1 MLHIF
6 GMALRLPHNGRTL
19 FPVMAEFHIV
29 IPFPGGNQAEADK
42 GHGYHGILRLAN
54 VQEDTLL
61 PAPGA
66 RQGRPLAVFNHGLL
80 ADKNAL
86 FFQSLASEPVSY
98 THLTLPTSDLV

>member
-1 MLHIF
+1 
-6 GMALRLPHNGRTL
+6 MALRLPHNGRTL

-86 FFQSLASEPVSY
+86 FFQSLASELSID
-98 THLTLPTSDLV
+98 SFRWDACGEG